1 MFISEVF
8 FYVCVTIHLQHCRI
22 IVPPELGYPE
32 NDFNKK
38 GPRPTT
44 FSVIFDY
51 ILDVVIEMV
60 VTFSD

>member
-1 MFISEVF
+1 M
-8 FYVCVTIHLQHCRI
+8 CDTIHLQHCRI

-60 VTFSD
+60 VTFFD